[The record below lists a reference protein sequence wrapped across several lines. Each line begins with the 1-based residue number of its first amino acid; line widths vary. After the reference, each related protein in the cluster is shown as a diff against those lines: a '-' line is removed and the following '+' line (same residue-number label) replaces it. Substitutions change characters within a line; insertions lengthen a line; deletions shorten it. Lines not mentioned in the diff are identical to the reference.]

1 MRGGT
6 DMRCL
11 QLGTLLGAIL
21 LSTACQSIVPTATE
35 EVQVNYDRIGAA
47 AYDAV
52 DDLLEQC
59 DVETDLGR
67 LLVATL
73 VDINNV
79 EKTTM
84 FGRQFAEMTSS
95 RLTQNKADVIHATVR
110 HDHMRIDERGQFLI
124 SRKVQNLAA
133 DYNAKYVVVGT
144 YAVCD
149 EEVFVSLKLVS
160 TIDDSTV
167 AAVDVELKHTD
178 TVREMLKRDASNWYS
193 WYSL

>member
-1 MRGGT
+1 
-6 DMRCL
+6 MRCL
-11 QLGTLLGAIL
+11 QLGTFLGAAL
-21 LSTACQSIVPTATE
+21 LSTSCQVLVSTGAEAVP
-35 EVQVNYDRIGAA
+35 YDRIGAA

-52 DDLLEQC
+52 DDLVDQC

-84 FGRQFAEMTSS
+84 FGRQFAEMASS
-95 RLTQNKADVIHATVR
+95 RLTHNKADVIHATVR

-133 DYNAKYVVVGT
+133 DYNARYVLVGT

-149 EEVFVSLKLVS
+149 EAVFVSLKLVS

-167 AAVDVELKHTD
+167 AAADVELEHTD
-178 TVREMLKRDASNWYS
+178 TVKEMLEQRSSS
-193 WYSL
+193 W